1 METDGEGYCTTA
13 VSFYGSWCSRG
24 WSARDGV
31 VAGISLKTG
40 KVLDVIHLSSSCS
53 TCDRLEKLHSE
64 GQLSRMEFLEK
75 EVEPR
80 EVCYLNHDGSAEV
93 RFSKIVIII
102 IILFHLTTTL
112 NYKWYFLFL
121 KRYHIF
127 LLPCQRRSLLNNI
140 YKVEVG
146 MRRKLLTIPN
156 LAKIFSVFSY
166 CDDCIHTGKTHSG
179 QTCICHE
186 ILFWGS
192 LKLLLS
198 LPRDSSR
205 HFGARR
211 KSLPSIYLVCPWM
224 LCTASVLERFFLL
237 LLFSLQTV
245 DQTKKITTLVFQY
258 TCNKIL
264 IYTTMDYFN
273 LSVDSGAVSVWKYI
287 LQLFLPTLAPPPP
300 PGRSVFISYCIFT
313 KCLYQIW
320 DVLLS
325 T

>member
-1 METDGEGYCTTA
+1 
-13 VSFYGSWCSRG
+13 
-24 WSARDGV
+24 
-31 VAGISLKTG
+31 
-40 KVLDVIHLSSSCS
+40 
-53 TCDRLEKLHSE
+53 
-64 GQLSRMEFLEK
+64 
-75 EVEPR
+75 
-80 EVCYLNHDGSAEV
+80 
-93 RFSKIVIII
+93 
-102 IILFHLTTTL
+102 
-112 NYKWYFLFL
+112 
-121 KRYHIF
+121 
-127 LLPCQRRSLLNNI
+127 
-140 YKVEVG
+140 

-264 IYTTMDYFN
+264 IYTTMDSLN
-273 LSVDSGAVSVWKYI
+273 LSVDSGAVSEWKDI

-300 PGRSVFISYCIFT
+300 QDVQYSSLTAFSRNAFIRYEMYFCQPKAKMIVFFVSQSMEVAGVLTLYKRTPEGIRYSPFVGDGDSKSYSQLEQAAPYGRSFHKPKEDCIAHVT
-313 KCLYQIW
+313 KRMGTNLRKKVAEYKGRKTCSKMLYSTATA
-320 DVLLS
+320 LLFS
-325 T
+325 KHA